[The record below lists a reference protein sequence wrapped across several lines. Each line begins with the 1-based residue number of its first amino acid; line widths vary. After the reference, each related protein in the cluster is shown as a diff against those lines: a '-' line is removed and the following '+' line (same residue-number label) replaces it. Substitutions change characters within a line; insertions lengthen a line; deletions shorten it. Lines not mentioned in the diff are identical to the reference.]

1 MFALHSKMTAT
12 KPTQPDAAPK
22 SLLVGAINPFALVE
36 AIIGRKVDW
45 NHAPTA
51 DVISN
56 ILQCDYEEL
65 FDMKHESVLYA
76 GIRLNG
82 KQPEQAEQVPSREMR
97 TLTEQ
102 DMITPDLSRVEKL
115 SDLSSVVP
123 DIDGNKSG
131 DLGETKVKH
140 AYMFNGNLRLILEP
154 SRSSAL
160 ANRTLSNSRVTTTI
174 GELSTPFRS
183 HHSSDKWAPP
193 NATWEDIT
201 SHLAFID
208 PTKFN
213 NPVQGALGNSWLI
226 AALCSVAWAFP
237 QSITH
242 CNRSTLLAAAS
253 RNERCSLAIKLYS
266 KGGENDAPT
275 TTIEVNCEVPVNNS
289 SGMLLY
295 CRSSGGKGFL
305 WPSLYEKAFAKWISS
320 SSSASKSPSSSDHP
334 DLTQT
339 SHGDPIKAMAQLTDL
354 TPEYYLTAHRN
365 ASDLLSLIRS
375 NCASFKTV
383 FPMCAFTHPTAPTD
397 KNRTVKFTGSNL
409 VANMAYSVL
418 GWTTSGT
425 GADKMQEQYVIL
437 RHPWGVTEPEG
448 LGTSYTGLV
457 TKVDSRFWSGADLIE
472 AEGVLGLEMGVFR
485 EYFAGLGVAK

>member
-1 MFALHSKMTAT
+1 MTAT
-12 KPTQPDAAPK
+12 KPNQPDAAPK
-22 SLLVGAINPFALVE
+22 SLYIGAINPFALVE
-36 AIIGRKVDW
+36 AIIGRKVEW

-51 DVISN
+51 EVISN

-76 GIRLNG
+76 GLRLDG
-82 KQPEQAEQVPSREMR
+82 KEPEGAEKLPSREMH
-97 TLTEQ
+97 TLTER
-102 DMITPDLSRVEKL
+102 DMITPDFSRVVKL
-115 SDLSSVVP
+115 SDLTSIVP
-123 DIDGNKSG
+123 DIGGSKSN

-154 SRSSAL
+154 CHSSAL
-160 ANRTLSNSRVTTTI
+160 AKRTLSNSRVTTTI
-174 GELSTPFRS
+174 NDLSTPFRS
-183 HHSSDKWAPP
+183 HNSSPSDKWTPP
-193 NATWEDIT
+193 NAAWEDIACNLT
-201 SHLAFID
+201 FTD

-226 AALCSVAWAFP
+226 AALCSVAWASP

-242 CNRSTLLAAAS
+242 CNRSTILAAAS
-253 RNERCSLAIKLYS
+253 RHECCSLSITLYS

-275 TTIEVNCEVPVNNS
+275 STIEVNCEVPVNNS
-289 SGMLLY
+289 TGMLLY
-295 CRSSGGKGFL
+295 CRSSGGKGCL

-320 SSSASKSPSSSDHP
+320 SSSSSSSTPSNNENNHP
-334 DLTQT
+334 DITQT
-339 SHGDPIKAMAQLTDL
+339 AHGDPIKAMAQLTDL
-354 TPEYYLTAHRN
+354 HPQYFFTLHRT

-375 NCASFKTV
+375 NCANFRTV
-383 FPMCAFTHPTAPTD
+383 LPMCAFTHPTAPQN
-397 KNRTVKFTGSNL
+397 KKFTGSNL

-437 RHPWGVTEPEG
+437 RHPWGVTEPAG

-457 TKVDSRFWSGADLIE
+457 TRVDSRFWSGADLIE
-472 AEGVLGLEMGVFR
+472 PEGVFGLEMGVFR
-485 EYFAGLGVAK
+485 EFFAGLGVAK